1 MSTSQNNDPRW
12 ILATI
17 VESGNQ
23 QFWGWNKLIYVTFF
37 WCTWKHNFF
46 FAFARENSP
55 VQPLLVASH
64 QVAAEMG
71 FCCGELLGDGRI

>member
-1 MSTSQNNDPRW
+1 
-12 ILATI
+12 
-17 VESGNQ
+17 VEQINLRDV
-23 QFWGWNKLIYVTFF
+23 FLVYVETKL
-37 WCTWKHNFF
+37 F